1 MSKTTAPTAKLNNNA
16 TLVTTNTAPSFM
28 GGDGIVTTD
37 LVPSSRNTSDNL
49 YKQRFTN
56 ISPAK
61 RLCQGLIEEFNK
73 SKDTLI
79 QNFS

>member
-1 MSKTTAPTAKLNNNA
+1 MDVKPFQLNQENMSVLLELHDLLMTW
-16 TLVTTNTAPSFM
+16 NT
-28 GGDGIVTTD
+28 DET

-56 ISPAK
+56 ISQAK